1 MSALHHPSGATE
13 IEIQLQQLIG
23 KVASLTRPNTHAA
36 KTAIPEM
43 TLCHLEQ
50 PTAPVGWLY
59 EPSIMIISSPFKAVT
74 SMSLSVC

>member
-1 MSALHHPSGATE
+1 M
-13 IEIQLQQLIG
+13 
-23 KVASLTRPNTHAA
+23 TRPNTYAA

-50 PTAPVGWLY
+50 PTTPVGWLY

-74 SMSLSVC
+74 SMRLSVC